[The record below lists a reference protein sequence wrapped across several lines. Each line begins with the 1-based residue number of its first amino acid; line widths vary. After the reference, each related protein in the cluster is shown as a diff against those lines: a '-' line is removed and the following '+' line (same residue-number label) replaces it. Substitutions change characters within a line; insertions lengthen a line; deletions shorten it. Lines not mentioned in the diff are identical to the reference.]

1 MPIAEFDHVAEFPRG
16 VDMQKR
22 EGRFAGV
29 KGFKRQVEHDGGV
42 FAYRI
47 EHYGIVEFGD
57 NFADYVDALRLKLFE
72 VSEVVIVHSKEPR

>member
-1 MPIAEFDHVAEFPRG
+1 
-16 VDMQKR
+16 
-22 EGRFAGV
+22 
-29 KGFKRQVEHDGGV
+29 VEHDGGV